1 MRAVLLSIPR
11 KQIVEY
17 RNMRMVS
24 RAGLSSFSVVKLSG
38 RVKLGGKSVQLRLGI
53 FSVSMLKNRNR
64 SHFKSS
70 DRMI

>member
-1 MRAVLLSIPR
+1 MLSIPR

-53 FSVSMLKNRNR
+53 FSVSMLKKQKQV
-64 SHFKSS
+64 SFQKF
-70 DRMI
+70 

>member
-53 FSVSMLKNRNR
+53 FSVSMLKKQKQV
-64 SHFKSS
+64 SFQKF
-70 DRMI
+70 